1 MATMRPRLK
10 IGVIPTQNLPLR
22 PFDKE
27 VNKEAR
33 SKRSLS
39 RAVAQAQQSSWVQS
53 LLNSDME
60 PLLSASSAPSAGQ
73 EEATTSGDG
82 SIMEINGTL
91 GNYLC
96 DCSGLEGL

>member
-1 MATMRPRLK
+1 MRPRLK

-39 RAVAQAQQSSWVQS
+39 RAVAQVQQSSWVQS

-60 PLLSASSAPSAGQ
+60 PLLAASSAPSAGQ
-73 EEATTSGDG
+73 EEEATTSGDG
-82 SIMEINGTL
+82 SVMEIDSTL
-91 GNYLC
+91 GNYVC
-96 DCSGLEGL
+96 NCSGLEGL